1 MDKYSKKVYLY
12 FLEHMS
18 YPYFVKALTGNHF
31 WKFVK
36 ELEELQFADSEV
48 LLKRSEER
56 VRKILKHAYENVPFY
71 KKNFDK
77 YGVTPED
84 FHSIDDLQ
92 KFPIVTKTDLKQNFP
107 DEVKAKNISD
117 ERFHLDSTS
126 GSTGVP
132 FQFFIDRNASSVKQ
146 AARTFFNYWAGIPPA
161 SRRIWICSPR
171 PHNISSTKFANSPS
185 VLSLIKRK
193 VGKILLGSVRT
204 HHISSFEITQR
215 NMKEIL
221 EFIVCFNPD
230 YIESYASVI
239 VKLVKGLQEYHLQP
253 PSNLKTIIST
263 SETLIPV
270 EKQLI
275 ESAFKC
281 KVVNRYGSR
290 EFTGSVAQSCPE
302 NNEAFHINT
311 ELVFLEV
318 VGENGRQVA
327 PGENGK
333 IVITDLHNYAMPF
346 IRYDM
351 GDYAIWGGQCSCGR
365 GFPVLT
371 EIKGRSTESLLTP
384 SGKTISPTEL
394 GHFLFVLRHYINYIR
409 EYQAVQHKINE
420 VQFLVVPEDNF
431 NSSTEKRLQTDLKT
445 FFGKDVNIDINIVPE
460 IKLEV
465 SGKRLIIKSNIS
477 QR

>member
-1 MDKYSKKVYLY
+1 MDKYSNRVYLY

-77 YGVTPED
+77 HGVTPED
-84 FHSIDDLQ
+84 FHFIDDLQ

-132 FQFFIDRNASSVKQ
+132 FQFFIDRNASSVRQ
-146 AARTFFNYWAGIPPA
+146 AARTFFNYWAGILPA

-171 PHNISSTKFANSPS
+171 PCSTSSKKTTSQISL
-185 VLSLIKRK
+185 LSLMKRK
-193 VGKILLGSVRT
+193 VKNILLGPVET
-204 HHISSFEITQR
+204 HHISSFEINQR
-215 NMKEIL
+215 NIKEII
-221 EFIVCFNPD
+221 EFIVYFNPD

-239 VKLVKGLQEYHLQP
+239 VKLARGLQRYHLQP
-253 PSNLKTIIST
+253 PQNLKTIIST
-263 SETLIPV
+263 SETLISI
-270 EKQLI
+270 ERKLI
-275 ESAFKC
+275 ENAFNC

-302 NNEAFHINT
+302 NNEGFHINT

-318 VGENGRQVA
+318 VGENGKQVA
-327 PGENGK
+327 PGERGK
-333 IVITDLHNYAMPF
+333 IIITDLQNYAMPF

-351 GDYAIWGGQCSCGR
+351 GDYAIGGEQCSCGR
-365 GFPVLT
+365 GFPILSQI
-371 EIKGRSTESLLTP
+371 EGRSTESFLTP
-384 SGKTISPTEL
+384 SGKSVSPTEL
-394 GHFLFVLRHYINYIR
+394 GQFLFVLKNYINYIR
-409 EYQAVQHKINE
+409 EYQVIQNRLNE
-420 VQFLVVPEDNF
+420 MQFLVVPEHNF
-431 NSSTEKRLQTDLKT
+431 NSSIEKRLQNDLKT
-445 FFGKDVNIDINIVPE
+445 FIGEEIKIDINVVPE
-460 IKLEV
+460 IKREV